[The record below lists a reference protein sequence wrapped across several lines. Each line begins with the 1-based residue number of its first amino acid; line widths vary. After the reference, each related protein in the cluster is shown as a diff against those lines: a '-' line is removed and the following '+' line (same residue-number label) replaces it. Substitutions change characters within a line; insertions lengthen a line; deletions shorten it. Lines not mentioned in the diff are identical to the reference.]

1 MRGDTRRE
9 EPCPGVWL
17 RRGVPR
23 ACPSIPD
30 RGGYRLWGRGLTGRG
45 APLSHRVARLVT
57 PTPPALRAPPP
68 PPGGRGQCVGI
79 FRGNPC
85 LGVALDPVLL
95 RPIPMQWTV
104 VAIAPGGGADGEGA
118 RPIYANLTS
127 RYSYPA
133 SVLVYF
139 NHLAWSLPVAFCK
152 IFCNEIPAFE
162 TFTQRQNRIYCAPE
176 QTKCKRCLPP
186 QIRLGGIFFTDVRA
200 TIPLPLEYAGVFL
213 IPERRWGF
221 LSLVCAEGIPRGK
234 KNVLA
239 RQLQR

>member
-1 MRGDTRRE
+1 MRQCCTCNDL
-9 EPCPGVWL
+9 CPG
-17 RRGVPR
+17 
-23 ACPSIPD
+23 
-30 RGGYRLWGRGLTGRG
+30 
-45 APLSHRVARLVT
+45 
-57 PTPPALRAPPP
+57 
-68 PPGGRGQCVGI
+68 
-79 FRGNPC
+79 
-85 LGVALDPVLL
+85 
-95 RPIPMQWTV
+95 QWTV
-104 VAIAPGGGADGEGA
+104 VGIALGVGAGEGLA
-118 RPIYANLTS
+118 PISANLTS
-127 RYSYPA
+127 WYTYPA

-139 NHLAWSLPVAFCK
+139 HHLAWSLPVAFCK

-176 QTKCKRCLPP
+176 QIKCKRCLPP

-221 LSLVCAEGIPRGK
+221 LILVCAEGIPRGK

>member
-1 MRGDTRRE
+1 MAIT
-9 EPCPGVWL
+9 PGW
-17 RRGVPR
+17 G
-23 ACPSIPD
+23 D
-30 RGGYRLWGRGLTGRG
+30 RGGGLPPLARTYHVG
-45 APLSHRVARLVT
+45 AMRSWLVIGEVQALLN
-57 PTPPALRAPPP
+57 PMSVLVNAEYPPAR
-68 PPGGRGQCVGI
+68 
-79 FRGNPC
+79 
-85 LGVALDPVLL
+85 PVL
-95 RPIPMQWTV
+95 WTV

>member
-1 MRGDTRRE
+1 VTDGAAGLRGNLFFIFCCGRITSRTREGAKTGWVLIPPSR
-9 EPCPGVWL
+9 L
-17 RRGVPR
+17 RALCEIGDWEAPLLCSIVPR
-23 ACPSIPD
+23 S
-30 RGGYRLWGRGLTGRG
+30 GL
-45 APLSHRVARLVT
+45 
-57 PTPPALRAPPP
+57 
-68 PPGGRGQCVGI
+68 C
-79 FRGNPC
+79 
-85 LGVALDPVLL
+85 
-95 RPIPMQWTV
+95 
-104 VAIAPGGGADGEGA
+104 GEGA

>member
-1 MRGDTRRE
+1 MRVGFGYYWLVCGQSSTSSENGLDPCRGGIGESLSGSLREFIIPGWGLPPGISPGTAPGPCGVEVTRRDR
-9 EPCPGVWL
+9 P
-17 RRGVPR
+17 VPPP
-23 ACPSIPD
+23 A
-30 RGGYRLWGRGLTGRG
+30 GRGL
-45 APLSHRVARLVT
+45 A
-57 PTPPALRAPPP
+57 
-68 PPGGRGQCVGI
+68 
-79 FRGNPC
+79 
-85 LGVALDPVLL
+85 
-95 RPIPMQWTV
+95 
-104 VAIAPGGGADGEGA
+104 
-118 RPIYANLTS
+118 PIYANLTS

-176 QTKCKRCLPP
+176 QIKCKRCLPP

>member
-1 MRGDTRRE
+1 MIAGLSRGRIHGAEREAVRRKATI
-9 EPCPGVWL
+9 
-17 RRGVPR
+17 PR
-23 ACPSIPD
+23 AVD
-30 RGGYRLWGRGLTGRG
+30 RGGYHPEGGQGRGL
-45 APLSHRVARLVT
+45 APIS
-57 PTPPALRAPPP
+57 
-68 PPGGRGQCVGI
+68 
-79 FRGNPC
+79 
-85 LGVALDPVLL
+85 
-95 RPIPMQWTV
+95 
-104 VAIAPGGGADGEGA
+104 
-118 RPIYANLTS
+118 ANLTS
-127 RYSYPA
+127 WYTYPA

-139 NHLAWSLPVAFCK
+139 HHLAWSLPVAFCK

-176 QTKCKRCLPP
+176 QIKCKRCLPP

-221 LSLVCAEGIPRGK
+221 LILVCAEGIPRGK

>member
-1 MRGDTRRE
+1 MKMGIQPHAKPRRTRRRHWIF
-9 EPCPGVWL
+9 GFKMTTSTSRALHLIL
-17 RRGVPR
+17 RVLIWIASRSR
-23 ACPSIPD
+23 KAAREHS
-30 RGGYRLWGRGLTGRG
+30 WGRTRGCTQERDRFPGLAPGRG
-45 APLSHRVARLVT
+45 PWWLSPWGLAPIS
-57 PTPPALRAPPP
+57 
-68 PPGGRGQCVGI
+68 
-79 FRGNPC
+79 
-85 LGVALDPVLL
+85 
-95 RPIPMQWTV
+95 
-104 VAIAPGGGADGEGA
+104 
-118 RPIYANLTS
+118 ANLTS
-127 RYSYPA
+127 WYTYPA

-139 NHLAWSLPVAFCK
+139 HHLAWSLPVAFCK

-176 QTKCKRCLPP
+176 QIKCKRCLPP

-221 LSLVCAEGIPRGK
+221 LILVCAEGIPRGK